1 MAHVSKR
8 KQETVARLEKTIKSY
23 PVVGIVDLQSVPAS
37 QLAKIREKLR
47 EHMLLVMTKKN
58 LMKIVFA
65 KVEPER
71 KGISKLLDCFQGMPS
86 LILSKESPFKI
97 ANLLAKN
104 KTSAP
109 AKEGQHAPHDLTI
122 PAGPTP
128 FTPGPVIGE
137 LGMLGIKSGV
147 ENGKIV
153 IKVDATVA
161 RAGEKINSKVASLL
175 GRLGIQPME
184 IGIKVNGIFENGEI
198 FKREVLDI
206 DPAEYITRLQRA
218 YSGAQG
224 LTLEIGYVTK
234 DNVKLFLAKAHRQA
248 MGIATEGNIVTKD
261 TLGLILG
268 KADIQSKALKDK
280 IGFAEG

>member
-8 KQETVARLEKTIKSY
+8 KQETVAMLEKTIKSY
-23 PVVGIVDLQSVPAS
+23 PVVGIVNLQSVPAS

-47 EHMLLVMTKKN
+47 DHMLLVMTKKN
-58 LMKIVFA
+58 LMKIVFS
-65 KVEPER
+65 KLESER

-109 AKEGQHAPHDLTI
+109 AKEGQHAPHDLI
-122 PAGPTP
+122 ISAGPTP

-153 IKVDATVA
+153 IKTDAKVA
-161 RAGEKINSKVASLL
+161 KAGEKINAKVASLL
-175 GRLGIQPME
+175 ARLGIQPME
-184 IGIKVNGIFENGEI
+184 IGIKVNGIYENGEI
-198 FKREVLDI
+198 YKREILDV
-206 DPAEYITRLQRA
+206 DPAEYLSRLQHA
-218 YSGAQG
+218 YSGALG
-224 LTLEIGYVTK
+224 LTMEIGYVTK
-234 DNVKLFLAKAHRQA
+234 DNIKLLLAKAQRQA
-248 MGIATEGNIVTKD
+248 MGIAIEGNIVTKD
-261 TLGLILG
+261 TLSLILG
-268 KADIQSKALKDK
+268 KADIQSKTLKDK
-280 IGFAEG
+280 IGFTEG